1 MVTWSAVRGSGMTGR
16 QGVVSTLAAVEREV
30 SHLDVVARG
39 ISARAESE
47 EWKKRLRRLDTAD
60 IVGLGKNTYLYIIHY
75 QNTQLY

>member
-60 IVGLGKNTYLYIIHY
+60 IVGLGKNT
-75 QNTQLY
+75 